1 MSAPGSHCPLRQT
14 ALWPQVGAFLTLEPF
29 CQLILLHADKGTG
42 EFNIRYFFF
51 SFIWGGDSFLK
62 CISWIM
68 AKSTSWS
75 AVFRRP
81 GHDVNKPNL
90 GCSEESSLA
99 AEEK

>member
-1 MSAPGSHCPLRQT
+1 MSAPGSRCPLRRT

-29 CQLILLHADKGTG
+29 CQLILLHADKGTL
-42 EFNIRYFFF
+42 FFF